1 MTVSVRWVLDQPD
14 LKLTLQG
21 GAAGL
26 GREINLALT
35 TELADPARW
44 LSGGELVLT
53 TGIGLPSSA
62 RERRSYLHA
71 LDKNNVAAL
80 GFGTG
85 LTFDEVPAELVAAA
99 DELGMPV
106 LEVPLRTPFAAVV
119 KTVSTHIAELEYDAV
134 LRASRAQPRITR
146 AIVNGGV
153 QAVTAELGRSLRAS
167 VVVLDA
173 GGTVVASHPRNL
185 DVATVNLVRGAL
197 TPGALAGAQQ
207 LGPGIA
213 VSQQAIGVGGTSYG
227 VLAVVSKTPLTFVDQ
242 VLLGHANSLL
252 ALDFDKPSRLQE
264 AQRQLNGQVL
274 GLLLGNE
281 RNLDPV
287 WAQLS
292 RAADGRGRIRVLV
305 VNAESQAALPKVLS
319 SVTRAMESEGH
330 VVFAH
335 TAEFQLTVVLPGSE
349 TLEFAR
355 QLFAEVDGRARKG
368 LRAGLSGAHPV
379 GRLVDAVQNAKLAA
393 SVADRGGT
401 PLEFTS
407 LAGSA
412 LLSFGASR
420 EVLIAVANATLAPLA
435 EFDAMHGA
443 ELMASLRAY
452 LEANGHWESAAA
464 AVGVHRH
471 TLRKRVETAQS
482 LLACD
487 LDIARVR
494 AELLLAML
502 AGTPDAGK

>member
-1 MTVSVRWVLDQPD
+1 MRWVLDQPE
-14 LKLTLQG
+14 LKLALRG

-26 GREINLALT
+26 GREVNLALT

-53 TGIGLPSSA
+53 TGIGLPASA
-62 RERRSYLHA
+62 REQRKYLRA
-71 LDKNNVAAL
+71 LDENSVAAL

-85 LTFDEVPAELVAAA
+85 LTFDEVPPELVAAA
-99 DELGMPV
+99 DELGMPL

-119 KTVSTHIAELEYDAV
+119 KAVSTRIAELEYDAV

-146 AIVNGGV
+146 AIVSGGV
-153 QAVTAELGRSLRAS
+153 QAVAAELGRSLRAS
-167 VVVLDA
+167 VVVLDT

-197 TPGALAGAQQ
+197 TPSASAGVQ
-207 LGPGIA
+207 LLDPDVA
-213 VSQQAIGVGGTSYG
+213 VSQQTIGVGGTSYG
-227 VLAVVSKTPLTFVDQ
+227 VLAVVTKTPLTFVDQ

-252 ALDFDKPSRLQE
+252 ALDFDKPTRLQE
-264 AQRQLNGQVL
+264 AQRQLNGQAL
-274 GLLLGNE
+274 GLLLSDE

-287 WAQLS
+287 WAQLAQ
-292 RAADGRGRIRVLV
+292 AADGRGRIRALV
-305 VNAESQAALPKVLS
+305 VNVGSGSASASMVRRVLPALTGALESAGYA
-319 SVTRAMESEGH
+319 
-330 VVFAH
+330 VFAH
-335 TAEFQLTVVLPGSE
+335 AADSELTVVIPGSE
-349 TLEFAR
+349 TADFAR
-355 QLFAEVDGRARKG
+355 QLFIELDGRTRKG
-368 LRAGLSGAHPV
+368 LRVGLSGAHPV
-379 GRLVDAVQNAKLAA
+379 GRLVDAVRNAKLAA
-393 SVADRGGT
+393 SVAERGGT

-420 EVLIAVANATLAPLA
+420 EVLVAVANATLAPVA
-435 EFDAMHGA
+435 EHDTTHGT
-443 ELMASLRAY
+443 ELLASLRAY

-464 AVGVHRH
+464 TIGAHRH
-471 TLRKRVETAQS
+471 TLRKRIETVQS

-487 LDIARVR
+487 LDVARVR

-502 AGTPDAGK
+502 AGTPTTGN

>member
-1 MTVSVRWVLDQPD
+1 MRWVLDQPD
-14 LKLTLQG
+14 LRLTIKG

-26 GREINLALT
+26 GREVNLALT
-35 TELADPARW
+35 TELADPAPW

-53 TGIGLPSSA
+53 TGIGLPASA
-62 RERRSYLHA
+62 RDRRNYLHS
-71 LDKNNVAAL
+71 LDENGVAAL
-80 GFGTG
+80 GFGIG
-85 LTFDEVPAELVAAA
+85 LSHDEVPSELLAVA
-99 DELGMPV
+99 DELGMP
-106 LEVPLRTPFAAVV
+106 LIEVPLRTPFAAVV
-119 KTVSTHIAELEYDAV
+119 KAVSTRIAELEYDAV

-146 AIVNGGV
+146 AIVVGGA

-167 VVVLDA
+167 VVVLDS

-185 DVATVNLVRGAL
+185 DVATVNLIRGAL
-197 TPGALAGAQQ
+197 TPGAASGAH
-207 LGPGIA
+207 LLEPGIA
-213 VSQQAIGVGGTSYG
+213 VSQQVIGVGGTAYG

-252 ALDFDKPSRLQE
+252 ALDFDKPSRLQD
-264 AQRQLNGQVL
+264 AQRRLNGQAL
-274 GLLLGNE
+274 GLLLGDE

-287 WAQLS
+287 WAQLNQ
-292 RAADGRGRIRVLV
+292 AADGRGRIRVLV
-305 VNAESQAALPKVLS
+305 VDADPVSVLRRVQS
-319 SVTRAMESEGH
+319 SVARAMESAGYT
-330 VVFAH
+330 VFAH
-335 TAEFQLTVVLPGSE
+335 IAEGQLTVVIPGAE
-349 TLEFAR
+349 TALFAQ
-355 QLFAEVDGRARKG
+355 QLFTEIDGRTRKR

-393 SVADRGGT
+393 SVADPGGM

-420 EVLIAVANATLAPLA
+420 EVLVAVANATLGPVA
-435 EFDAMHGA
+435 EHDTSHGT
-443 ELMASLRAY
+443 ELMVSLRAY

-487 LDIARVR
+487 LDVARVR

-502 AGTPDAGK
+502 ADSSTVRN

>member
-1 MTVSVRWVLDQPD
+1 MSVPVRWVLDQPD
-14 LKLTLQG
+14 LKLTLKG

-35 TELADPARW
+35 TELADPAPW

-53 TGIGLPSSA
+53 TGIGLPTSA
-62 RERRSYLHA
+62 RERRRYLHA
-71 LDKNNVAAL
+71 LDENNVAAL

-85 LTFDEVPAELVAAA
+85 LTFDEVPPELVASA

-106 LEVPLRTPFAAVV
+106 VEVPLRTPFAAVV
-119 KTVSTHIAELEYDAV
+119 KTVSTRIAELEYDAV

-153 QAVTAELGRSLRAS
+153 QAVTAELGRSLRAN
-167 VVVLDA
+167 VVVLDS
-173 GGTVVASHPRNL
+173 GGTVIASHPRNL

-197 TPGALAGAQQ
+197 TPGASAGSHQ
-207 LGPGIA
+207 LDPGIT
-213 VSQQAIGVGGTSYG
+213 VSQQTIGVGGTSYG
-227 VLAVVSKTPLTFVDQ
+227 VLAVVSRTPLTFVDQ

-264 AQRQLNGQVL
+264 AQRQLNGQAL
-274 GLLLGNE
+274 GLLLSDGQ
-281 RNLDPV
+281 NLGPV
-287 WAQLS
+287 WAQLAQ
-292 RAADGRGRIRVLV
+292 AADGRGRIRVLV
-305 VNAESQAALPKVLS
+305 VDAESQAALVRALAS
-319 SVTRAMESEGH
+319 ITRTMESAGYP
-330 VVFAH
+330 VFAH
-335 TAEFQLTVVLPGSE
+335 TAEAQLTVVLPGFE
-349 TLEFAR
+349 TADFAR
-355 QLFAEVDGRARKG
+355 RLFGEVDGRSKKG

-379 GRLVDAVQNAKLAA
+379 GRLVDAVQNARLAA
-393 SVADRGGT
+393 SVAERGGM
-401 PLEFTS
+401 PLELTS

-420 EVLIAVANATLAPLA
+420 EVLVAVANATLAPVA
-435 EFDAMHGA
+435 EHDAAHDT

-464 AVGVHRH
+464 AMAVHRH
-471 TLRKRVETAQS
+471 TLRKRIETAQS

-502 AGTPDAGK
+502 AGTPGVGN